1 MAFIDSFP
9 PLPSPITS
17 SKLSPVVLMQPEF
30 CLDDDDD
37 DDNPISGFVTSI
49 PERCGVVFPLT
60 FYFNIS
66 DKN

>member
-1 MAFIDSFP
+1 
-9 PLPSPITS
+9 
-17 SKLSPVVLMQPEF
+17 MQPEF